1 MTGNDKGNG
10 YTFTPVCRAGQGTI
24 YEQFHVGVPGDGP
37 IHENATG
44 FQGLSQKYGEMQ
56 TAFQKALGGIKT
68 TYTGSA
74 ADSMQSAFEPLV
86 KGMGDGQTMTQQA
99 STALTNQAG
108 QFTATQSKINNTV
121 AVPDEPWYGGF
132 VPWNTDHDDAV
143 DKNNGIN
150 NANAAAYSAYG
161 SSTTS
166 NVQTF
171 PGFTDHDTMNPD
183 SIGLGSKPVGPV
195 GHSGDPGG
203 VNGGG
208 GGYSP
213 HNVGGGGSGGG
224 GAYQP
229 GSTGGGQYNPAA
241 IGADGNGQYVPPSG
255 SSSTNLQSAGGGGG
269 YPPGGGSW
277 SYPAGGDGSGGGG
290 MGGGFPMGGGFGGGG
305 GGGGSSYGGSGGG
318 SYGSAKGAMGS
329 GATAGAGAKPGTG
342 AGAGAKP
349 GAGAAAGMGAG
360 EEGGR
365 MGGAAAGARG
375 AAGANSGMMGGGQ
388 GRGGKK
394 EEDGEHKSAAYLVSE
409 EDEIVGDLPATLP
422 PGGVIGG

>member
-1 MTGNDKGNG
+1 MSGNGQGNG
-10 YTFTPVCRAGQGTI
+10 YTFTPLCRAGQGTI
-24 YEQFHVGVPGDGP
+24 YQQFHEGVKGDGP
-37 IHENATG
+37 IHQNATG

-56 TAFQKALGGIKT
+56 TAFKTALGNIKT

-74 ADSMQSAFEPLV
+74 ADSMQSAFDPLV
-86 KGMGDGQTMTQQA
+86 KGMGDGQTMSQQA

-108 QFTATQSKINNTV
+108 QFTTAQSKINNTV
-121 AVPDEPWYGGF
+121 PVPDQPWYGDY

-143 DKNNGIN
+143 DKNNSIN

-161 SSTTS
+161 KSTTS

-171 PGFTDHDTMNPD
+171 PGFTDNDTMNAN
-183 SIGLGSKPVGPV
+183 SISLSSNQVGPV
-195 GHSGDPGG
+195 GNGSGGYSG
-203 VNGGG
+203 SGTGGG
-208 GGYSP
+208 GGYSS
-213 HNVGGGGSGGG
+213 HNVGGTGGG
-224 GAYQP
+224 GGGSYQSGTNP
-229 GSTGGGQYNPAA
+229 GGGQYNPGG
-241 IGADGNGQYVPPSG
+241 IGADGNGQYVPPPG
-255 SSSTNLQSAGGGGG
+255 PSSTNLQGAGGGGG
-269 YPPGGGSW
+269 YPTGGGSW
-277 SYPAGGDGSGGGG
+277 SYPGGGSGGDGSGGGG
-290 MGGGFPMGGGFGGGG
+290 FGGGFPVGGGGFGGGG
-305 GGGGSSYGGSGGG
+305 GGSYGGSGGG
-318 SYGSAKGAMGS
+318 SAGSYGSARGAMGS
-329 GATAGAGAKPGTG
+329 GST

-365 MGGAAAGARG
+365 MGSGMAGARG

-394 EEDGEHKSAAYLVSE
+394 EEDGEHKSAAYLVTE